1 MCCVWG
7 CDNQNQAG
15 RPVCR
20 ATTHQRN
27 WSRGD
32 KAVPFSCTKGEKG
45 TGEPCCAPQLPVW
58 FLSLHEYIP
67 RKMPTAFSN
76 PPLPAMR
83 EKSHFSTKY
92 HTGWS
97 PCTTQQTRAKTGF
110 PFFFFF
116 FFFWAA
122 SRWLNQRQIP
132 KHFWGRILQIWVSFA
147 SVSK

>member
-1 MCCVWG
+1 MCGVVITRIRLA
-7 CDNQNQAG
+7 DQFAG
-15 RPVCR
+15 LQP
-20 ATTHQRN
+20 
-27 WSRGD
+27 
-32 KAVPFSCTKGEKG
+32 TKEIGAAG
-45 TGEPCCAPQLPVW
+45 TKLSLFPAPRERRVQGNCAPQLPVW

-147 SVSK
+147 SMSK

>member
-1 MCCVWG
+1 MCGVVITRIRLA
-7 CDNQNQAG
+7 DQFAG
-15 RPVCR
+15 LQP
-20 ATTHQRN
+20 
-27 WSRGD
+27 
-32 KAVPFSCTKGEKG
+32 TKEIGAAG
-45 TGEPCCAPQLPVW
+45 TKLSLFPAPRERRVQGNCAPQLPVW

-116 FFFWAA
+116 LFFLGCKQVVKSAA
-122 SRWLNQRQIP
+122 DP
-132 KHFWGRILQIWVSFA
+132 KAFLGQDTSDLGFLCLRV
-147 SVSK
+147 